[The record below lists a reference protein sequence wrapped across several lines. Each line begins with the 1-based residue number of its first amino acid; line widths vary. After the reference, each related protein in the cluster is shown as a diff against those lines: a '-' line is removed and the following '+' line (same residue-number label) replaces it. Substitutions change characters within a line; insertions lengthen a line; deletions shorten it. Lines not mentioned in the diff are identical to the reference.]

1 MVIRLCP
8 WVALVAAAACSDPAS
23 KTTAP
28 PPSRAIA
35 LVAAPDAAT
44 GPSPGAGAVPSP
56 TSAAPPGTL
65 RMVFDDEP
73 NHLNPDLD
81 PDRSCFRLA
90 FDTLY
95 EPLVR
100 TTSTGTGAGTGDYE
114 PVLADRFSMDNEG
127 QSYTFHLRPGVMF
140 HDQTPLTTEDVVF
153 TFDRLRSP
161 RTHAPRLQARLADME
176 RIEIVRS
183 DTVRI
188 WARRPSAFL
197 LPALAEVAILPEH
210 VFGRGELQYQP
221 ANRRPVGTGPYRL
234 RMWER
239 GDRGERGERGH
250 RLVLE
255 RSPRYWGSPP
265 GYETIEVLFEE
276 DAAQALGRAKRG
288 EVEVVDR
295 VPPAYLPEQLD
306 SPTLRANY
314 HAVRVEPFRFVFV
327 QWNLGH
333 PPLDR
338 PEVRRAL
345 AMAVDRSRLLDAAR
359 HGQGRP
365 IAAPPLGD
373 PKAAPMPR
381 HAPKE
386 ALQVLAAA
394 GLVRPKDAA
403 DAPPS
408 SASSPGPGPGMGPA
422 RPRFTLLV
430 SSGSHEAEELGRRLT
445 ETLGKLGLAVEVVS
459 GDLGSILMR
468 LRKGLFDGALLEWT
482 GRPGDD
488 LAPLF
493 HSRGAYNHG
502 GYRNPELDALLDAWH
517 RPSPPDSGT
526 GPAAGRRELAA
537 RIEAALATDP
547 PALFLYAPTE
557 VFLYSRHLRAAP
569 RFGDF
574 LLLRGLLP
582 PGRAAK

>member
-1 MVIRLCP
+1 MVMGLCL
-8 WVALVAAAACSDPAS
+8 WVVLAAACSDPATRS
-23 KTTAP
+23 TGP
-28 PPSRAIA
+28 SSRATTPA
-35 LVAAPDAAT
+35 AAT
-44 GPSPGAGAVPSP
+44 GQNPIAGALP
-56 TSAAPPGTL
+56 TPASTAPPGTL

-81 PDRSCFRLA
+81 PDRACFRLA

-100 TTSTGTGAGTGDYE
+100 RTATGAGDYE
-114 PVLADRFSMDNEG
+114 PVLADRFSIDGEG

-140 HDQTPLTTEDVVF
+140 HDQTPLTALDVVF

-234 RMWER
+234 RAWDR
-239 GDRGERGERGH
+239 GDRGGHGERGH

-255 RSPRYWGSPP
+255 RFPRYWGSPP
-265 GYETIEVLFEE
+265 GYEIIDVLFEE

-288 EVEVVDR
+288 EVEVVAR

-314 HAVRVEPFRFVFV
+314 HAVRVEPSRFVFV

-345 AMAVDRSRLLDAAR
+345 AMAVDRVRLLEAAR

-381 HAPKE
+381 HAPDE
-386 ALQVLAAA
+386 AIQVLAAA
-394 GLVRPKDAA
+394 GLVRSKDAA
-403 DAPPS
+403 DAS
-408 SASSPGPGPGMGPA
+408 LRS
-422 RPRFTLLV
+422 RFTLLV
-430 SSGSHEAEELGRRLT
+430 PTGSHEAEEVGRRLG
-445 ETLGKLGLAVEVVS
+445 EVLGKIGLSVEVVS

-468 LRKGLFDGALLEWT
+468 LRKGLFDGALLDWT

-502 GYRNPELDALLDAWH
+502 GYHNPEVDTLLDAWH
-517 RPSPPDSGT
+517 RPSAPGT
-526 GPAAGRRELAA
+526 TERHELGA
-537 RIEAALATDP
+537 RIEAALAADP

-557 VFLYSRHLRAAP
+557 VFLYSRHLGAAP

-582 PGRAAK
+582 ARPAAK

>member
-1 MVIRLCP
+1 MSPRVRQDS
-8 WVALVAAAACSDPAS
+8 ALALLGLLIVAAAACADKAARPPGSSSRPAAPVADAMVGAMV
-23 KTTAP
+23 AP
-28 PPSRAIA
+28 P
-35 LVAAPDAAT
+35 APA
-44 GPSPGAGAVPSP
+44 
-56 TSAAPPGTL
+56 GTL

-73 NHLNPDLD
+73 NHLNPNLD

-100 TTSTGTGAGTGDYE
+100 AMPGGDYV
-114 PVLADRFSMDNEG
+114 PVLADRFTVDDEG

-140 HDQTPLTTEDVVF
+140 HDQTPLTAADVVF
-153 TFDRLRSP
+153 TFDRLRSQ
-161 RTHAPRLQARLADME
+161 RTHAPRIQARLADFE
-176 RIEIVRS
+176 RIEMVRS

-197 LPALAEVAILPEH
+197 LPALAEVVILPAH

-221 ANRRPVGTGPYRL
+221 ANRRPVGTGPFRL
-234 RMWER
+234 RTWE
-239 GDRGERGERGH
+239 RGERGERGH

-255 RSPRYWGSPP
+255 RFSRYWGSPP

-288 EVEVVDR
+288 EVDVVAR

-314 HAVRVEPFRFVFV
+314 HTVRVEPFRFVFV

-345 AMAVDRSRLLDAAR
+345 ALAVDRARLLAVAR

-365 IAAPPLGD
+365 LAAPPLGD
-373 PKAAPMPR
+373 PKTAPTPHEDPVEAAR
-381 HAPKE
+381 
-386 ALQVLAAA
+386 VLGAA
-394 GLVRPKDAA
+394 GLLRAKDAT
-403 DAPPS
+403 DPL
-408 SASSPGPGPGMGPA
+408 PGSVPGRSG
-422 RPRFTLLV
+422 RLTLLV
-430 SSGSHEAEELGRRLT
+430 PSGSHEAEELGRRLV
-445 ETLGKLGLAVEVVS
+445 EVFGKLGVPMEMVS

-493 HSRGAYNHG
+493 HSRGAHNYG
-502 GYRNPELDALLDAWH
+502 GYHNPEIDTLLDAWH
-517 RPSPPDSGT
+517 RPSAPGDEDE
-526 GPAAGRRELAA
+526 RRELGA
-537 RIEAALATDP
+537 RIEAALAADP

-557 VFLYSRHLRAAP
+557 VFLYSRRLATAP
-569 RFGDF
+569 RWGDF
-574 LLLRGLLP
+574 LLLRGLSP
-582 PGRAAK
+582 AGAAAK